1 MPRPRSL
8 TDAAIATAALA
19 VVDRDGLPALS
30 MRTVA
35 SELGMGTM
43 SIYRYLTDR
52 EQLERLVVDLVLG
65 AVDLEVSSRAPW
77 RRRVT
82 ILIERVREAVSA
94 HPAIVPLLLVHRHRS
109 RASLRWAEAILGALE
124 EAGFDV
130 PERVIALRSLIS
142 YVIGALQTEYLG
154 ALSGA
159 GTAAIAELPAA
170 EYPLLSETARHAR
183 QVPVDEEFRRGLDVV
198 LDGLEQLHRPQDEV
212 LGRPPT
218 TA

>member
-8 TDAAIATAALA
+8 TDAALAAAALA
-19 VVDRDGLPALS
+19 VVDRDGLQALS

-43 SIYRYLTDR
+43 SIYRYVTDR

-65 AVDLEVSSRAPW
+65 AVDLEVSSRPPW

-82 ILIERVREAVSA
+82 ILVERVREAVSA

-109 RASLRWAEAILGALE
+109 RTSLRWAEAILAALQ
-124 EAGFDV
+124 EAGFGA
-130 PERVIALRSLIS
+130 PQRVIALRSLIS

-183 QVPVDEEFRRGLDVV
+183 QVPADEEFRRGLEIV
-198 LDGLEQLHRPQDEV
+198 LDGLEQLRQREPRTRARE
-212 LGRPPT
+212 GPAR
-218 TA
+218 